1 MPEQAPR
8 PARTVPA
15 IPTIAEAL
23 KYLWRVV
30 RLMRPYWRLLAKGAV
45 MGVGV
50 SLMGMLTPYLSKLF
64 FDRVYPAHDVTLLQV
79 LVIGGL
85 VLTTTSSIMASVKT
99 YFGTTVAAQ
108 LNRSVS
114 LMFFNHLQ
122 HLTVR
127 FFDQHRVGEINS
139 RFANVSGSVQT
150 VSRIFETVV
159 LNGTFLILVPPVLFF
174 MSPKLA
180 LLALIT
186 TPVTTAIS
194 TVSSRWLRR
203 FSKQSME
210 ASAEISA
217 FQIETL
223 SHIRTVKGLAAEP
236 YVFRSANEQLH
247 RTMELQLKAGLLG
260 LGVGFANTL
269 IRACG
274 YALFSYF
281 AWMQI
286 IRQEIT
292 LGDFM
297 AFSMYLG
304 YLSGPIGTFAS
315 LFVDFQSSAVS
326 FERMFE
332 YLDLPVEQDPTLAFM
347 PQQPIVHRLNGGI
360 CLTGVSFGYSPEKRV
375 LHDVSLHI
383 APGSLNAIVGSSGA
397 GKSSLLRLLC
407 GLERPQAGDIRFG
420 DFGIDE
426 ISLPDLRRQI
436 AVVWQEFSLMR
447 GTILENLTYALDDVP
462 ASRVDDAIRVC
473 RLVDVIADLPNG
485 LDTTVAEWGATLSG
499 GQRQRMA
506 IARAL
511 IRGAPILLRDEATSN
526 IDANTEGEILRDV
539 FSRAQGTT
547 VVYVTHRVLTAALA
561 DRIFVLDAGRL
572 VGAGSHA
579 QLMEENDAYRDLYAA
594 GTAAIDDPRRLRVIA
609 GETALLRR

>member
-436 AVVWQEFSLMR
+436 AVVWQEVR
-447 GTILENLTYALDDVP
+447 
-462 ASRVDDAIRVC
+462 
-473 RLVDVIADLPNG
+473 
-485 LDTTVAEWGATLSG
+485 
-499 GQRQRMA
+499 
-506 IARAL
+506 
-511 IRGAPILLRDEATSN
+511 LLRGPIPA
-526 IDANTEGEILRDV
+526 
-539 FSRAQGTT
+539 
-547 VVYVTHRVLTAALA
+547 
-561 DRIFVLDAGRL
+561 
-572 VGAGSHA
+572 
-579 QLMEENDAYRDLYAA
+579 
-594 GTAAIDDPRRLRVIA
+594 
-609 GETALLRR
+609 